1 MLFIVLNFIKYIY
14 IYISFYKEI
23 LWWQFGAY
31 LSTTKVPEHIK
42 LYNDIKKVKNK
53 IRYHKKDFV
62 SINTINI

>member
-23 LWWQFGAY
+23 LWWQFEAY
-31 LSTTKVPEHIK
+31 LSTTKVSEHIE

-53 IRYHKKDFV
+53 IRYRKKDFV